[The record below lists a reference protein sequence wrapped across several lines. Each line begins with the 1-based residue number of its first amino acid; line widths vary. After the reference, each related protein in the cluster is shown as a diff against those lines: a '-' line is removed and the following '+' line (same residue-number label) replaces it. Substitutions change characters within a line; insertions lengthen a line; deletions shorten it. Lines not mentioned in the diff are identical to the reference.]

1 MLGDTTAM
9 KRTDLTEK
17 ILDYKRDNAL
27 TWKEIA
33 EEIGGYSQ
41 LFIMTALLGQ
51 MKLPKPQ
58 AATAARLFGL
68 TDSEEKLLNEVP
80 MRGGADAVP
89 QDPTLYRFYEAMMV
103 FGPTLKEF
111 IHEEFGDGIMS
122 AIDFDLVAEREPD
135 PKGDRVRIT
144 MSGKFL
150 PYKYHG
156 AAEGAM
162 AIGLR
167 EPT

>member
-1 MLGDTTAM
+1 M
-9 KRTDLTEK
+9 KRSDLTEK
-17 ILDYKRDNAL
+17 ILDYKRDHDL
-27 TWKEIA
+27 TWKQIA

-51 MKLPKPQ
+51 MKLPRPQ
-58 AATAARLFGL
+58 AAKARRLFEL
-68 TDSEEKLLNEVP
+68 TASEEKLLNEVP
-80 MRGGADAVP
+80 MRGGVGSAP
-89 QDPTLYRFYEAMMV
+89 PEDPTLYRFYEAMLI

-122 AIDFDLVAEREPD
+122 AIDFDLDVERQPD

-156 AAEGAM
+156 AEEGAM
-162 AIGLR
+162 PIGLV
-167 EPT
+167 ESAA